1 MLIKQTSALFSCVA
15 VFKCPTRTSGAVPVR
30 TDRMCISA
38 VPIGS
43 SNFWALIAPLCLQK
57 NTSVIEQ
64 KLRLFYHAE
73 VRVFYVLCQQSHIP
87 SVEVGHTFY
96 Q

>member
-1 MLIKQTSALFSCVA
+1 MLIKQTSALYVA
-15 VFKCPTRTSGAVPVR
+15 VFKCLTRTCGDVPVR

-38 VPIGS
+38 VTIGS

-64 KLRLFYHAE
+64 KLRLFCHTE
-73 VRVFYVLCQQSHIP
+73 VRVFYVLCQ
-87 SVEVGHTFY
+87 
-96 Q
+96 

>member
-1 MLIKQTSALFSCVA
+1 MLIKQTSGLYSCAA
-15 VFKCPTRTSGAVPVR
+15 VSKCLTRTSGAVPVR

-64 KLRLFYHAE
+64 KLRLFCHAE
-73 VRVFYVLCQQSHIP
+73 VPVFYVPFQQSY
-87 SVEVGHTFY
+87 SFG
-96 Q
+96 